1 MADEQQKNPYGKR
14 IDRAWTDDEFM
25 AKLKTDPKA
34 ALLAK
39 SGPTCRMSI
48 RLQYTMQSRMSAT
61 WSYLPNP
68 KMETR
73 KQTWSRWR
81 ETQPKGVGGLLDHP

>member
-14 IDRAWTDDEFM
+14 IDRAWTDDVFM

-48 RLQYTMQSRMSAT
+48 RLQYTM
-61 WSYLPNP
+61 
-68 KMETR
+68 
-73 KQTWSRWR
+73 
-81 ETQPKGVGGLLDHP
+81 